1 MSDWDN
7 DDDGAWGIS
16 SDEGDWSAD
25 KEERSNNPAISAEHD
40 ARIHSPPAKNV
51 QGAMVPSQGPVALVA
66 QFDAQGQPLVARTQ
80 MRNGKPVQLEEFRR
94 PTPDE
99 YNSLMF
105 GGKIVRGGV
114 VGSEV
119 PAGANLMARSQRT
132 PLGQTSGGMNWKRIA
147 LYAGVGTVAIGG
159 GWFAYKKLQERKS

>member
-7 DDDGAWGIS
+7 EDDGAWGIS

-25 KEERSNNPAISAEHD
+25 EEERSNNPAITSEQD
-40 ARIHSPPAKNV
+40 ALVHSPPVKNV
-51 QGAMVPSQGPVALVA
+51 QGAQGPVALVA

-80 MRNGKPVQLEEFRR
+80 MRDGRPVQLEEFRR

-114 VGSEV
+114 VGSQV
-119 PAGANLMARSQRT
+119 PAGTNLMARSQRT
-132 PLGQTSGGMNWKRIA
+132 PLGQTTTGINWKRVA
-147 LYAGVGTVAIGG
+147 LYAGVGTAAIGG
-159 GWFAYKKLQERKS
+159 GWFAYKKLQGRKGKKR